1 MGSKPLDAV
10 RLGFFVGHCILDT
23 CIFAHLS
30 PLGHFLEQA
39 QKRACTSFFFPQHYF
54 CLRACNHS
62 RFLCVTTPLT
72 IEVVSS
78 GTYWV
83 STAGLPSDVSRR
95 PFVHSEFL
103 MRDTLITNTR
113 LRVIPSITPIP
124 PPSELYPATYFYS
137 LSSRATLSP
146 PYFSGVSSVHWFS
159 SLILRL
165 VLYVLISDNTT
176 LFGAALHLRDETQVK
191 KTIR

>member
-1 MGSKPLDAV
+1 MGSKPPDAA

-62 RFLCVTTPLT
+62 RFLCVTTLLT

-83 STAGLPSDVSRR
+83 LTAGLPSDVSRR

-113 LRVIPSITPIP
+113 LRVTPSITPIP
-124 PPSELYPATYFYS
+124 PPPIYTQPLTFILYH
-137 LSSRATLSP
+137 LERHCRHLI
-146 PYFSGVSSVHWFS
+146 FSVVSSVHWFL

-176 LFGAALHLRDETQVK
+176 LFWRCTPLQR
-191 KTIR
+191 